1 MTGEATDLVALKRL
15 AEEATPGPWEADIS
29 SARNYVSVRRTTG
42 PGTRTGKTA
51 LLRLQTTLRSQRAAE
66 AIADAAFIAAAN
78 PATILSL
85 ATLIEAQ
92 AAEIE
97 GLKMA
102 VEDLKGI
109 REEAFRGGWR
119 KGFTGA
125 MNSGPLPDEDSDY
138 LSYAKPTLTIVGE

>member
-1 MTGEATDLVALKRL
+1 MTGEATDLMALKRL

-42 PGTRTGKTA
+42 PETRTGKAA

-97 GLKMA
+97 
-102 VEDLKGI
+102 
-109 REEAFRGGWR
+109 
-119 KGFTGA
+119 
-125 MNSGPLPDEDSDY
+125 
-138 LSYAKPTLTIVGE
+138 TLRRLLAEKW